1 MAKQSSLE
9 ISIAVDS
16 ARVKSN
22 LERVQAAFRTAT
34 SGINASLASI
44 KGFADLKKQTEATT
58 KAYGEAQRKVADL
71 AREIK
76 TGAGGAALAR
86 DFALAKV
93 EAGRLKQTLEGQQ
106 VALHRLRRAL
116 ADGGVDTANLGASSG
131 ALTFS
136 GDWADL
142 GPRSATLTAFRIPRG

>member
-1 MAKQSSLE
+1 MAKQTSLE

-16 ARVKSN
+16 GRVKSN
-22 LERVQAAFRTAT
+22 LDRVQAAFQAAT

-93 EAGRLKQTLEGQQ
+93 EAGRLKQPPPARGRGLKHRGAGGLCHRRGAAPRAGAWIETSCRTSRTPAPAAAPRAGAWIETL
-106 VALHRLRRAL
+106 
-116 ADGGVDTANLGASSG
+116 
-131 ALTFS
+131 
-136 GDWADL
+136 
-142 GPRSATLTAFRIPRG
+142 